1 MNDIKIEWKIKL
13 EDALFSIAG
22 LQGLDINR
30 DQINLIVE
38 KPPKPEMGDLAFP
51 LFPLAKLFKK
61 NPAVIAADLQSF
73 FEENDDAAAA
83 SINISGPYINIRIDL
98 SVLTEKVIEDI
109 LKNKNVYGHTEE
121 FLDQK
126 VMVEFSCPNTNKPL
140 LVMVPANCEVDLKA
154 VARAINVKK
163 VSMAT
168 QAQAESLTGLK
179 AGGISP
185 LALID
190 RGFHVIIDQS
200 ARMFDEIHLSGGQ
213 LGMILQLSVAAL
225 VEMTNANFA
234 HTCL

>member
-1 MNDIKIEWKIKL
+1 MRAKDKYRNNVTR
-13 EDALFSIAG
+13 ALDHHG
-22 LQGLDINR
+22 
-30 DQINLIVE
+30 
-38 KPPKPEMGDLAFP
+38 
-51 LFPLAKLFKK
+51 
-61 NPAVIAADLQSF
+61 
-73 FEENDDAAAA
+73 
-83 SINISGPYINIRIDL
+83 ISHHVHEIP
-98 SVLTEKVIEDI
+98 TEKITATEAAQI
-109 LKNKNVYGHTEE
+109 LGIPAELMYKTIVV
-121 FLDQK
+121 LI
-126 VMVEFSCPNTNKPL
+126 PNTNKPL

-200 ARMFDEIHLSGGQ
+200 ARMFDEINLSGGQ